1 MQSWGR
7 VILALKTRLLREAR
21 QNENIAQV
29 SPDTDK
35 TIRPQGEAEAENG
48 RAVESQQNR
57 ILAGKALLNK
67 ANINKDVAW
76 SV

>member
-35 TIRPQGEAEAENG
+35 TIRPKGEAEAENG

-57 ILAGKALLNK
+57 ILAGKALLIK

-76 SV
+76 SI